1 MKRAL
6 SPALLAAVLWL
17 GCSGQEK
24 DPAGPTPATFDEVF
38 ALQRTT
44 VLEGSAEEPL
54 FDMGHFAVSEDHFVI
69 PDPQNHRVLRFRHD
83 GTFVDAWGRNGQGP
97 GEFTEPDWVGL
108 DRQGR
113 IFVRENTPN
122 FRVQFFDAAG
132 QYLDTFPLYTFG
144 PLTQSFLVEEAGA
157 VRFVTVTHVYCDE
170 ERREQG
176 FCTVQEQDLE
186 GEVLRRY
193 APEREIQPDFKGLP
207 FIAGRDASGRMYL
220 AHRTGNRVAVYDA
233 AGRLERVIDLKPS
246 PDVVPLDMA
255 ALPRD
260 PVKSARQSDK
270 MKYTLVRNIYPVG
283 DYVVI
288 DFWRANFPGD
298 GPRVV
303 INVFDREGR
312 LLYHGIEH
320 ERGITQGAGERFYI
334 VTQDEAYDFGRYE
347 IREYTLRRKGP

>member
-1 MKRAL
+1 M
-6 SPALLAAVLWL
+6 
-17 GCSGQEK
+17 
-24 DPAGPTPATFDEVF
+24 
-38 ALQRTT
+38 
-44 VLEGSAEEPL
+44 
-54 FDMGHFAVSEDHFVI
+54 
-69 PDPQNHRVLRFRHD
+69 
-83 GTFVDAWGRNGQGP
+83 
-97 GEFTEPDWVGL
+97 
-108 DRQGR
+108 
-113 IFVRENTPN
+113 
-122 FRVQFFDAAG
+122 
-132 QYLDTFPLYTFG
+132 
-144 PLTQSFLVEEAGA
+144 
-157 VRFVTVTHVYCDE
+157 
-170 ERREQG
+170 
-176 FCTVQEQDLE
+176 QEQDLE

-193 APEREIQPDFKGLP
+193 APEREIQPDFRGLP

-255 ALPRD
+255 ALPDDAFER
-260 PVKSARQSDK
+260 VKVKDEL
-270 MKYTLVRNIYPVG
+270 KYTLVRNIYPVG
-283 DYVVI
+283 DHVVI

-298 GPRVV
+298 EPRVV